1 MSLRAW
7 ALGLGDNPGGFR
19 KKGYERRGSPVFS
32 LLHTVSSLKTPAVFL
47 IRVSVVPAAAPN
59 SDLF

>member
-19 KKGYERRGSPVFS
+19 EKGYERRGRPVFS
-32 LLHTVSSLKTPAVFL
+32 LLHTVSRLRTSVVCL
-47 IRVSVVPAAAPN
+47 IRVSVVPAGAPN
-59 SDLF
+59 SDLS

>member
-1 MSLRAW
+1 MSLRAGAITLE
-7 ALGLGDNPGGFR
+7 AL
-19 KKGYERRGSPVFS
+19 ERRDTKGGAVLSS
-32 LLHTVSSLKTPAVFL
+32 LLHTVSTLKTPAVCL